1 MDRFE
6 EEYRTIVDDIQ
17 DGYFEVDLAGT
28 FTYANPAASEIYG
41 YPGGEIIGVNYRQYT
56 DELNSR
62 KALAA
67 FSEIHRTGVPGKLF
81 DYEITR
87 RDGTKRQVELS
98 ASLIV
103 DRSGQPLGFRG
114 ITRDIS
120 ERKQMEEKLR
130 RSEERFRN
138 FIEDTEDAYFEVD
151 LKGRFTFTNDALCKN
166 LGYCRDELIGMDQRH
181 YAGKKTIRE
190 LYTLFNRVYRT
201 GVPVRAYT
209 FELYRKNGSRG
220 YSEISVTPLKDEEG
234 RIVGF
239 RGIARDITGRKKR
252 EKQIRHLAT
261 HDILTGL
268 PNRILFQEM
277 LEQNIKHAHRYR
289 QQLALLFM
297 DLDGFKMINDTFGHE
312 TGDQVLIVSAMR
324 LKQAL
329 RSTDFIA
336 RLGGDEFVVL
346 VKDVTGKKGL
356 ITLVN
361 TIFSIVGEP
370 ILIRGREHRLTASI
384 GISIYPQD
392 GRDERSLMKTA
403 DLAMYSAKE
412 KGSNNY
418 QFYSTGVKPPF
429 QGRDILEKQLPRAL
443 EREEMFLEYQPIFEL
458 QSGAVSGVEALLR
471 WRNPDRGMVD
481 PRELI
486 PAAERTGEIIP
497 IGRWMLRTACL
508 QGVAWQRRG
517 LPEIRI
523 AVNLSQRQLLD
534 EQLIDDLKAALAEA
548 GLKPELLELEITENL
563 LLVHF
568 PHVVKVLNGLKSV
581 GVRLAL
587 DNYGAGYS
595 SLAQIRQL
603 PVDTLKIDRSIVG
616 KTPGSKIDRA
626 MVEVI
631 TGMGRA
637 LDLTVVAGGVERA
650 EQLEFLRES
659 SCDLLQGI
667 YLSRPLLPGEAA
679 AFIGKN
685 RAPR

>member
-443 EREEMFLEYQPIFEL
+443 EREELFLEYQPIFEL

-508 QGVAWQRRG
+508 QGAAWQRRG

-568 PHVVKVLNGLKSV
+568 PHVAKVLNGLKSV

-587 DNYGAGYS
+587 DDYGAGYS